1 MDNEEMYD
9 LIFEAVTQALD
20 EHAGNDDMR
29 LSRRLVGGRILF
41 EDDQGREAKAIPV
54 LSLFKKV
61 TAVRE
66 RLRVLEQKLN
76 NHSTLSEADKAE
88 LQAYVTRCYG
98 SLTTFNFLFAEESDK
113 FKGTGG

>member
-20 EHAGNDDMR
+20 EHAGSDTTG
-29 LSRRLVGGRILF
+29 LSRRLAGGRILF

-54 LSLFKKV
+54 LTLFKKV
-61 TAVRE
+61 TGVRE

-76 NHSTLSEADKAE
+76 NNKSLSDADKAE
-88 LQAYVTRCYG
+88 LQAYITRCYG